1 MGEGLLTLLTGMA
14 IPVVMMVLTRHHER
28 NPDPWERVFG
38 DVLSTLLAVGGVVLI
53 IFPLANFPE
62 AGQAYE
68 GFLGVVAAVCFL
80 VLGGLAVVMCFFT
93 VIFAI
98 ATWEDFEKARK
109 QRGPTD

>member
-14 IPVVMMVLTRHHER
+14 IPVVMMVLTRHYER

-53 IFPLANFPE
+53 IFPMANFPE
-62 AGQAYE
+62 DGQAYE
-68 GFLGVVAAVCFL
+68 GFSSVVAALCFL
-80 VLGGLAVVMCFFT
+80 VLGGIAVIMCSFT

-109 QRGPTD
+109 Q